1 MSILADSLGPSY
13 PFVVS
18 PPGLQGDD
26 PMPMAA
32 LFPEANSQGKGPEAR
47 APERKPS
54 AVGQDE
60 ALLSDHEADGLL
72 DPLSGLVDFELFE
85 QAMQSPEDDN
95 TSRNN
100 QAPADFDANVLL
112 PSYQQPLLDLQPLST
127 PAPFHPVF

>member
-60 ALLSDHEADGLL
+60 ALLSDHEADGSL

-85 QAMQSPEDDN
+85 QSMQSPDDDGN
-95 TSRNN
+95 SSRNS
-100 QAPADFDANVLL
+100 QAPLDATALL
-112 PSYQQPLLDLQPLST
+112 SSYQQLFDAPTAPAASST
-127 PAPFHPVF
+127 FPPVF